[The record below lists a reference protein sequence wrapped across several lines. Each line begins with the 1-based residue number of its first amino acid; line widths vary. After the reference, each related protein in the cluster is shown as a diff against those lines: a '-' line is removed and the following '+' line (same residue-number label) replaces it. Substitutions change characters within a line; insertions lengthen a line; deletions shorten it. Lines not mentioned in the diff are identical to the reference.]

1 MGCWA
6 GLLGMRYATVSSET
20 CRPLVGMSGPM
31 SLTTAAAMVGV
42 RPPAAPASAQLKTGG
57 RRLSQ
62 QAVSRS
68 RKTASWAI
76 RGSVSAASLGINGA
90 RNAVDR
96 GRDVSGLLLVRA
108 VLARRAVPTTP
119 ERCRRR

>member
-1 MGCWA
+1 MRCGPPTRMGCWA
-6 GLLGMRYATVSSET
+6 GLFGMRYATVSSDT

-62 QAVSRS
+62 QAVAWHVAG
-68 RKTASWAI
+68 TASWAI
-76 RGSVSAASLGINGA
+76 RGSVS
-90 RNAVDR
+90 
-96 GRDVSGLLLVRA
+96 
-108 VLARRAVPTTP
+108 RRKF
-119 ERCRRR
+119 E